1 MASATQ
7 GTSQWSARGMAEMPP
22 GIRLSDPAP
31 ASIAHLA
38 QPIGG
43 SSLSI
48 LLSTFGIAQLPRPG
62 RTASAGAGLIF
73 GIAPQRWW
81 LVREQGLPA
90 DSKQDALVAGFGIA
104 VDVSDAWS
112 RFRIAGKAM
121 LDLLAKGSTLDL
133 DPRAFAEGTCALA
146 AFAQLHTLLHRA
158 HGAWHFDLYCGR
170 SYARALHEWLIE
182 AAAEFGCE
190 TLVEK
195 GGATPQSTT

>member
-7 GTSQWSARGMAEMPP
+7 LGSQWSARGMAEMSP
-22 GIRLSDPAP
+22 GIRLSGPAP
-31 ASIAHLA
+31 VSITHLA
-38 QPIGG
+38 QPIGEP
-43 SSLSI
+43 SLST
-48 LLSTFGIAQLPRPG
+48 LLSTFGIAQLPQPG
-62 RTASAGAGLIF
+62 RTASAGARLIF
-73 GIAPQRWW
+73 GIAPRRWW
-81 LVREQGLPA
+81 LVREQGLPT
-90 DSKQDALVAGFGIA
+90 DSEQDALVAGFGIA

-133 DPRAFAEGTCALA
+133 DPRVFAEGSCALA

-195 GGATPQSTT
+195 GGAIPQSTT

>member
-1 MASATQ
+1 VASATERA
-7 GTSQWSARGMAEMPP
+7 SQRSAGGMAEMPP
-22 GIRLSDPAP
+22 GIRLSGPAP
-31 ASIAHLA
+31 ASITHLA

-43 SSLSI
+43 SCLSA
-48 LLSTFGIAQLPRPG
+48 LHSTFGIAQLPQPG

-73 GIAPQRWW
+73 GIAPRHWW
-81 LVREQGLPA
+81 LVRDPAA
-90 DSKQDALVAGFGIA
+90 DSERDALVAGFGIV

-112 RFRIAGKAM
+112 RFRIAGKGT

-133 DPRAFAEGTCALA
+133 DPRVFAEGSCALA

-170 SYARALHEWLIE
+170 SYARTLHEWLIE